1 MTARDVIKTAI
12 TQLGAIES
20 LLVEK
25 VLVIY
30 KLPRHD
36 KAIDKLDNG
45 LVDIFILDKNKEEIT
60 LNDNIQSALRALF
73 SWN

>member
-1 MTARDVIKTAI
+1 MTQT
-12 TQLGAIES
+12 

-36 KAIDKLDNG
+36 KAIDKLVNG
-45 LVDIFILDKNKEEIT
+45 LVDIFILDKNKDEIT